1 MPTTIPDFFNVNDLT
16 ISTSLLSF
24 SNSLVAHFNSF
35 KPVLPFNYKIAHDYW
50 YDYLSVCYILK
61 KYDEYLYKLFKQ
73 ECKVTYIPIV
83 LLSWFYPHGDC
94 NRISFETAIQ
104 SRYTIDS
111 PVDISFLSRNLILS
125 YPLAVKEACVFASG
139 CFPREVY
146 NYTKYTYLP
155 EEESKSNYNNAMTFV
170 EKMYVTSNQPFSLE
184 AFKHHIQY
192 HKFDS
197 LFIKRL
203 SD

>member
-16 ISTSLLSF
+16 ISSNLRSHI
-24 SNSLVAHFNSF
+24 NSLVSHFNSF
-35 KPVLPFNYKIAHDYW
+35 KPVLPFNYRVSHNYW
-50 YDYLSVCYILK
+50 YDYFCISDILK
-61 KYDEYLYKLFKQ
+61 KYDEYLCKLFRQ
-73 ECKVTYIPIV
+73 ECKVTYIPVV

-94 NRISFETAIQ
+94 NRISFEDAIQ
-104 SRYTIDS
+104 TRYTIDS
-111 PVDISFLSRNLILS
+111 PVDISLLSRNLILS

-139 CFPREVY
+139 CFPREIY

-155 EEESKSNYNNAMTFV
+155 EEQSKTNYNKAINLV
-170 EKMYVTSNQPFSLE
+170 QHMYTTSNKPFSLE
-184 AFKHHIQY
+184 EFKHHIEY

-197 LFIKRL
+197 LFIRKL